1 MRKPLVILLAPAV
14 ALFAAACG
22 SSSTTSTTS
31 SASTPAASSTTST
44 PAAGAAQISTR
55 TLPGLGSVVVNA
67 KGHTLYVFA
76 PDKAK
81 KVTCV
86 GACAAIWPPLA
97 LSSGQKPVVSGQAKS
112 SLVGSDPNPAGGR
125 TVTCR
130 LAAVQLRHRHLT
142 GERTRPSAQAQWGP
156 VVRDRAIRQADHQE
170 GKHKHRRILSVRSHS
185 SIIGRPIS
193 LPRSR

>member
-1 MRKPLVILLAPAV
+1 VRKPLVMLLAPAV
-14 ALFAAACG
+14 ALLAAGCG

-31 SASTPAASSTTST
+31 SASTSAAASA
-44 PAAGAAQISTR
+44 PAAGAVQISTR
-55 TLPGLGSVVVNA
+55 TLPGIGTVVVNA

-97 LSSGQKPVVSGQAKS
+97 LSSGQKTAVSGQAKS

-125 TVTCR
+125 TVTYAGWP
-130 LAAVQLRHRHLT
+130 LYAYVTDTSPGSAHGQALKLNGGLWYVIAPSGKVITKKAST
-142 GERTRPSAQAQWGP
+142 G
-156 VVRDRAIRQADHQE
+156 
-170 GKHKHRRILSVRSHS
+170 S
-185 SIIGRPIS
+185 SGY
-193 LPRSR
+193 

>member
-1 MRKPLVILLAPAV
+1 VRKRLVMLLVPAV
-14 ALFAAACG
+14 ALLAAGCG
-22 SSSTTSTTS
+22 SSSTSSSTS
-31 SASTPAASSTTST
+31 AASSAAVSSTSSS
-44 PAAGAAQISTR
+44 PAAGAVQISTR

-125 TVTCR
+125 TVTYAGWP
-130 LAAVQLRHRHLT
+130 LYSYVTDTAPGSAHGQGLKLNGGLWYVIS
-142 GERTRPSAQAQWGP
+142 PS
-156 VVRDRAIRQADHQE
+156 
-170 GKHKHRRILSVRSHS
+170 GKVITTKTSTSTS
-185 SIIGRPIS
+185 GY
-193 LPRSR
+193 

>member
-1 MRKPLVILLAPAV
+1 MRKPLVMLLAPAV

-22 SSSTTSTTS
+22 SSSTSSTKS

-44 PAAGAAQISTR
+44 PAAGAVQISTG
-55 TLPGLGSVVVNA
+55 TLPGLGSVLVNA

-125 TVTCR
+125 TVTYAGWP
-130 LAAVQLRHRHLT
+130 LYSYVTDTSPGSAHGQALKLNGGLWYVIAPSGKLITKKAST
-142 GERTRPSAQAQWGP
+142 GTG
-156 VVRDRAIRQADHQE
+156 
-170 GKHKHRRILSVRSHS
+170 GY
-185 SIIGRPIS
+185 
-193 LPRSR
+193 

>member
-1 MRKPLVILLAPAV
+1 VRKPLVILLAPAV

-97 LSSGQKPVVSGQAKS
+97 LSSGQKPGVSGQAKS

-125 TVTCR
+125 TVTYAGWP
-130 LAAVQLRHRHLT
+130 LYSYVTDTSPGSAHGQALKLNGGLWYVIAPSSKLITKKASTST
-142 GERTRPSAQAQWGP
+142 GGY
-156 VVRDRAIRQADHQE
+156 
-170 GKHKHRRILSVRSHS
+170 
-185 SIIGRPIS
+185 
-193 LPRSR
+193 

>member
-1 MRKPLVILLAPAV
+1 VRKPLVMLIVPAV

-22 SSSTTSTTS
+22 SSSTSSTKS
-31 SASTPAASSTTST
+31 SASTPAASSTTSA
-44 PAAGAAQISTR
+44 PAAGAVQISTG
-55 TLPGLGSVVVNA
+55 TLPGLGSVLVNA

-97 LSSGQKPVVSGQAKS
+97 LSSGQKPVVSGQAES

-125 TVTCR
+125 TVTYAGWP
-130 LAAVQLRHRHLT
+130 LYSYVTDTSPGSAHGQALKLNGGLWYVIAPSGKLITKKAST
-142 GERTRPSAQAQWGP
+142 GTG
-156 VVRDRAIRQADHQE
+156 
-170 GKHKHRRILSVRSHS
+170 GY
-185 SIIGRPIS
+185 
-193 LPRSR
+193 